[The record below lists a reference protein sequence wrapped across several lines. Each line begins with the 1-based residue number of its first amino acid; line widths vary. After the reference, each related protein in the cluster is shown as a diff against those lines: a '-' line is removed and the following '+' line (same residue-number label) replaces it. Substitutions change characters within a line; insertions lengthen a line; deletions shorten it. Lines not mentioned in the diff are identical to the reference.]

1 MSDFSTL
8 GLSEK
13 LQQQVV
19 RVGFS
24 QPTPIQE
31 QAIPNVLMNRDVVG
45 IAQTGT
51 GKTAAFVLPLL
62 DILAHGRQRAAL
74 PRALVLNPTRE
85 LAMQTAAVTETFAKE
100 LGISHTLLI
109 GGMTM
114 GEQIRALSRAPDV
127 VIATPGRLLD
137 LHGRGKLLFNAI
149 TFLVIDEADRML
161 DMGFIPDVEKIC
173 ALLPARRQTILMSAT
188 LDAAVLRLIERFTT
202 AAKHIDLSPQRR
214 SADTVAEVFLTTTDE
229 KTKLALLQK
238 ELTKHGS
245 VLVFCNRRQR
255 VREVARWLAQQRIAD
270 VGQLHGDM
278 PQPLRFAELE
288 RFRSGQL
295 TTLVCSDVAARGLD
309 IEAVDCVINFDVPLT
324 SDNYVHRIGRT
335 GRAGLRGIAIT
346 YVSEEDRVLLERIG
360 MLDRIEGIAVASQ
373 GARYGRRDERRE
385 DGRESARYGRRDERR
400 ENGSGSGRSRGRMR
414 ESDAPPAFDRG
425 QRSASS
431 SSSYGSSSS
440 ASASSAS
447 SSFTPSASSPSYSKN
462 YDKNEE
468 PYGKNEEPYGK
479 NEESYNKSYG
489 KNEEPY
495 GKNEEPYGKN
505 EESYNKSYGKNEEP
519 YGKNEES
526 YNKSYGKN
534 EEPYGKNE
542 ESYNKSYGKN
552 EEPYGKNEE
561 SYNKSY
567 GKNEE
572 SYNKSYGKN
581 VKPQEALPAFLR
593 DPV

>member
-1 MSDFSTL
+1 MSDFSAL

-13 LQQQVV
+13 ILEQVA

-31 QAIPNVLMNRDVVG
+31 QAIPNVLMNRDLVG

-51 GKTAAFVLPLL
+51 GKTAAFILPLL

-85 LAMQTAAVTETFAKE
+85 LAMQTAAVTETFAQA

-114 GEQIRALSRAPDV
+114 GEQIRALSRAPDI

-137 LHGRGKLLFNAI
+137 LHARGKLLFNAV

-188 LDAAVLRLIERFTT
+188 LDDAVSRLIKRFTT

-214 SADTVAEVFLTTTDE
+214 GADTVEEIFLPTTDE

-238 ELTKHGS
+238 ELQKHGS

-255 VREVARWLAQQRIAD
+255 VREVARWLTQQRVPS

-288 RFRSGQL
+288 RFRSGEVS
-295 TTLVCSDVAARGLD
+295 TLVCSDVAARGLD
-309 IEAVDCVINFDVPLT
+309 IEAVDCVVNFDVPLT

-335 GRAGLRGIAIT
+335 GRAGLKGIAMT
-346 YVSEEDRVLLERIG
+346 YVSEEDKVLLERIG
-360 MLDRIEGIAVASQ
+360 MLDRIEGIAIAPSQ
-373 GARYGRRDERRE
+373 GANASAAPRKKDFGKEGDRGRGGDRGGDRV
-385 DGRESARYGRRDERR
+385 
-400 ENGSGSGRSRGRMR
+400 RSRGRGR
-414 ESDAPPAFDRG
+414 ER
-425 QRSASS
+425 SS
-431 SSSYGSSSS
+431 SSTPSF
-440 ASASSAS
+440 ASSANS
-447 SSFTPSASSPSYSKN
+447 NPQQASRSQGSRQGSRQESRPEYQ
-462 YDKNEE
+462 YE
-468 PYGKNEEPYGK
+468 PQPGAG
-479 NEESYNKSYG
+479 
-489 KNEEPY
+489 
-495 GKNEEPYGKN
+495 
-505 EESYNKSYGKNEEP
+505 
-519 YGKNEES
+519 
-526 YNKSYGKN
+526 
-534 EEPYGKNE
+534 
-542 ESYNKSYGKN
+542 
-552 EEPYGKNEE
+552 
-561 SYNKSY
+561 
-567 GKNEE
+567 
-572 SYNKSYGKN
+572 
-581 VKPQEALPAFLR
+581 QDTLPAFLR
-593 DPV
+593 RPD

>member
-13 LQQQVV
+13 ILEQVA

-31 QAIPNVLMNRDVVG
+31 QAIPNVLMNRDLVG

-51 GKTAAFVLPLL
+51 GKTAAFILPLL

-85 LAMQTAAVTETFAKE
+85 LAMQTAAVTETFAQA

-114 GEQIRALSRAPDV
+114 GEQIRALSRAPDI

-137 LHGRGKLLFNAI
+137 LHGRGKLLFNAV

-188 LDAAVLRLIERFTT
+188 LDDAVSRLIQRFTT

-214 SADTVAEVFLTTTDE
+214 GADTVEEIFLPTTDE

-238 ELTKHGS
+238 ELQKHGS

-255 VREVARWLAQQRIAD
+255 VREVARWLTQQRVPS

-288 RFRSGQL
+288 RFRSGEL
-295 TTLVCSDVAARGLD
+295 STLVCSDVAARGLD
-309 IEAVDCVINFDVPLT
+309 IEAVDCVVNFDVPLT

-335 GRAGLRGIAIT
+335 GRAGLKGIAMT
-346 YVSEEDRVLLERIG
+346 YVSEEDKVLLERIG
-360 MLDRIEGIAVASQ
+360 MLDRIEGIATASSQ
-373 GARYGRRDERRE
+373 GANASAAPRKRDFEREKDR
-385 DGRESARYGRRDERR
+385 GREGDR
-400 ENGSGSGRSRGRMR
+400 GRSRGRGR
-414 ESDAPPAFDRG
+414 ER
-425 QRSASS
+425 SS
-431 SSSYGSSSS
+431 SS
-440 ASASSAS
+440 
-447 SSFTPSASSPSYSKN
+447 TPSFATSANNNPPPRQESRSESRSESRQEYQ
-462 YDKNEE
+462 YE
-468 PYGKNEEPYGK
+468 PQPGAG
-479 NEESYNKSYG
+479 
-489 KNEEPY
+489 
-495 GKNEEPYGKN
+495 
-505 EESYNKSYGKNEEP
+505 
-519 YGKNEES
+519 
-526 YNKSYGKN
+526 
-534 EEPYGKNE
+534 
-542 ESYNKSYGKN
+542 
-552 EEPYGKNEE
+552 
-561 SYNKSY
+561 
-567 GKNEE
+567 
-572 SYNKSYGKN
+572 
-581 VKPQEALPAFLR
+581 QDTLPDFLR
-593 DPV
+593 RPV